1 MVGRSAFVALMNSP
15 ILTPSDLKALV
26 RTVPDFP
33 HAGIQFRDITTLM
46 GHNEGMA
53 ASVHHLAGLAMGGGA
68 DKVAGMEARGF
79 IFGAAV
85 AVQLGVGFVPVRKP
99 GKLPIATIG
108 IDYAL
113 EYGTDRLEM
122 DPAAIT
128 PGERVVIV
136 DDLIATGG
144 TAMASAELLR
154 MAGAVVEHALF
165 VIDLPDL
172 GGAER
177 LRQAGIAVRS
187 LMEFEGD

>member
-1 MVGRSAFVALMNSP
+1 MTPPHLSP
-15 ILTPSDLKALV
+15 EDLKAFV

-33 HAGIQFRDITTLM
+33 HPGIQFRDITTLI
-46 GHNEGMA
+46 GHPQGLA
-53 ASVHHLAGLAMGGGA
+53 ASVGHLALLAAAAGA
-68 DKVAGMEARGF
+68 QKIAGMEARGF

-99 GKLPIATIG
+99 GKLPIVTIG

-122 DPAAIT
+122 DPSAVA
-128 PGERVVIV
+128 PGEKVVIV

-144 TAMASAELLR
+144 TALASAQLLR
-154 MAGAVVEHALF
+154 EAGADISHALF

-177 LRQAGIAVRS
+177 LRAAGVTTQA
-187 LMEFEGD
+187 LMAFEGD

>member
-1 MVGRSAFVALMNSP
+1 MTAPHLSR
-15 ILTPSDLKALV
+15 DELKALV

-33 HAGIQFRDITTLM
+33 HAGIQFRDITTLI
-46 GHNEGMA
+46 GHHQGMA
-53 ASVHHLAGLAMGGGA
+53 ASVRHLAELADAAGA
-68 DKVAGMEARGF
+68 DKIAGMEARGF

-85 AVQLGVGFVPVRKP
+85 AVQLGIGFVPVRKP

-122 DPAAIT
+122 DPGAVL
-128 PGERVVIV
+128 PGQNVVMV

-144 TAMASAELLR
+144 TALASAELLR
-154 MAGAVVEHALF
+154 KAGALVSHALF

-172 GGAER
+172 GGASR
-177 LRQAGIAVRS
+177 LREAGVKVDA
-187 LMEFEGD
+187 LMAFEGD

>member
-1 MVGRSAFVALMNSP
+1 MSASHLSP
-15 ILTPSDLKALV
+15 EELKALV

-33 HAGIQFRDITTLM
+33 HAGIQFRDITTLI
-46 GHNEGMA
+46 GHHQGMA
-53 ASVHHLAGLAMGGGA
+53 SSVHHLAEAAAKAGA
-68 DKVAGMEARGF
+68 DKIAGMEARGF

-99 GKLPIATIG
+99 GKLPIPTIG

-113 EYGTDRLEM
+113 EYGTDRLEV
-122 DPAAIT
+122 DPGAIL
-128 PGERVVIV
+128 PGENVVIV

-144 TAMASAELLR
+144 TALASAELLCS
-154 MAGAVVEHALF
+154 AGAAVNHALF

-177 LRQAGIAVRS
+177 LRAAGITVS
-187 LMEFEGD
+187 TLMEFEGD

>member
-1 MVGRSAFVALMNSP
+1 MTAPSLSP
-15 ILTPSDLKALV
+15 EDLKALV

-33 HAGIQFRDITTLM
+33 HPGIQFRDITTLI
-46 GHNEGMA
+46 GHPQGLA
-53 ASVHHLAGLAMGGGA
+53 ASVGHLALLAAAAGA
-68 DKVAGMEARGF
+68 QKIAGMEARGF

-99 GKLPIATIG
+99 GKLPIVTIG

-122 DPAAIT
+122 DPSAVS
-128 PGERVVIV
+128 PGEKVVIV

-144 TAMASAELLR
+144 TALASAQLLR
-154 MAGAVVEHALF
+154 EAGAEVTHAVF

-177 LRQAGIAVRS
+177 LRAAGIEVKA
-187 LMEFEGD
+187 LMDFEGD

>member
-1 MVGRSAFVALMNSP
+1 MTAPHLSREE
-15 ILTPSDLKALV
+15 LKALV

-33 HAGIQFRDITTLM
+33 HPGIQFRDITTLI
-46 GHNEGMA
+46 GHHQGMS
-53 ASVHHLAGLAMGGGA
+53 ASVHHLAAEAAAAGA
-68 DKVAGMEARGF
+68 HKIAGMEARGF

-99 GKLPIATIG
+99 GKLPIDTIG

-122 DPAAIT
+122 DPGAIA
-128 PGERVVIV
+128 PGQEVVIV

-144 TAMASAELLR
+144 TALASAELLR
-154 MAGAVVEHALF
+154 MAGAVVRHALF

-177 LRQAGIAVRS
+177 LRQAGITVSA